1 MIYQV
6 FPYLFVLEACI
17 MIKNNNPKTLASFID
32 CLSLLESKTSL
43 LYKHLADAVDVPLV
57 QSFLLQIATDSQKH
71 AIVLKGIGESIAK
84 PENKPKECEKKIGE
98 SWRIVETILE
108 EIKEKPKI
116 PSGEFTKLAE
126 KLTILES
133 ILGEEYYVFVH
144 LKTLDLMMKEIN
156 QLYSIDLG
164 SVKKLFLNII
174 RDEETHRELLKEVK
188 MLIVPKDEIDST
200 PIVKYQNPDAWS
212 RPIP

>member
-1 MIYQV
+1 
-6 FPYLFVLEACI
+6 
-17 MIKNNNPKTLASFID
+17 
-32 CLSLLESKTSL
+32 
-43 LYKHLADAVDVPLV
+43 
-57 QSFLLQIATDSQKH
+57 
-71 AIVLKGIGESIAK
+71 
-84 PENKPKECEKKIGE
+84 
-98 SWRIVETILE
+98 
-108 EIKEKPKI
+108 
-116 PSGEFTKLAE
+116 
-126 KLTILES
+126 
-133 ILGEEYYVFVH
+133 
-144 LKTLDLMMKEIN
+144 MMKEIN

>member
-1 MIYQV
+1 
-6 FPYLFVLEACI
+6 
-17 MIKNNNPKTLASFID
+17 
-32 CLSLLESKTSL
+32 
-43 LYKHLADAVDVPLV
+43 
-57 QSFLLQIATDSQKH
+57 
-71 AIVLKGIGESIAK
+71 
-84 PENKPKECEKKIGE
+84 
-98 SWRIVETILE
+98 
-108 EIKEKPKI
+108 
-116 PSGEFTKLAE
+116 
-126 KLTILES
+126 
-133 ILGEEYYVFVH
+133 LGEEYYVFVH

>member
-1 MIYQV
+1 M
-6 FPYLFVLEACI
+6 
-17 MIKNNNPKTLASFID
+17 
-32 CLSLLESKTSL
+32 
-43 LYKHLADAVDVPLV
+43 
-57 QSFLLQIATDSQKH
+57 
-71 AIVLKGIGESIAK
+71 
-84 PENKPKECEKKIGE
+84 
-98 SWRIVETILE
+98 
-108 EIKEKPKI
+108 
-116 PSGEFTKLAE
+116 
-126 KLTILES
+126 
-133 ILGEEYYVFVH
+133 GEEYYVFVH

>member
-1 MIYQV
+1 M
-6 FPYLFVLEACI
+6 
-17 MIKNNNPKTLASFID
+17 
-32 CLSLLESKTSL
+32 
-43 LYKHLADAVDVPLV
+43 
-57 QSFLLQIATDSQKH
+57 
-71 AIVLKGIGESIAK
+71 
-84 PENKPKECEKKIGE
+84 
-98 SWRIVETILE
+98 
-108 EIKEKPKI
+108 
-116 PSGEFTKLAE
+116 
-126 KLTILES
+126 
-133 ILGEEYYVFVH
+133 FVH

-188 MLIVPKDEIDST
+188 MLIVPKDEIDSA